1 MRAFVA
7 VTDPQLYR
15 FLRARPH
22 FEEVNFWQPS
32 GSRRFRA
39 LEPGEPFLF
48 KLHSPDDFIV
58 GGGFFAASAIL
69 PCSLAW
75 EIFEQRNGALSLR
88 EMRRRIGRYRREG
101 RGAGEDYPI
110 GCIVLQRPFFFDEA
124 DWIPVPRDFKKSIV
138 QGKSYDSST
147 PAGRALWEAVR
158 LRLQAVT
165 PGEEA
170 DAQADMFGEPVLI
183 HPRMGPG
190 AWRVLVIEAYR
201 RRCALTG
208 DRALPALEAAFIRPL
223 AEGGLLRVD
232 NGLLLRAD
240 LRRLFDRG
248 YLTVTPDYRIRVS
261 PRLGEL
267 CGDASGYEEL
277 DGRQIELPE
286 AAADRPRREFLA
298 WHGAQ
303 AFRGKAP
310 SS

>member
-1 MRAFVA
+1 MRAYVA
-7 VTDPQLYR
+7 VTDPRLYR
-15 FLRARPH
+15 FLRARPR

-48 KLHSPDDFIV
+48 KLHSPEDFIV

-69 PCSLAW
+69 PVSLAW
-75 EIFEQRNGALSLR
+75 EIFDERNGSLTLAD
-88 EMRRRIGRYRREG
+88 MRHQIGRYRRG
-101 RGAGEDYPI
+101 VAAARDDHPI

-147 PAGRALWEAVR
+147 PAGRGLWEAVR
-158 LRLQAVT
+158 LRLQAVS
-165 PGEEA
+165 PVEG
-170 DAQADMFGEPVLI
+170 DDGQADMFGEPVLI

-208 DRALPALEAAFIRPL
+208 DPVLPALEATFIRPQ

-232 NGLLLRAD
+232 NGLLMRAD
-240 LRRLFDRG
+240 LKRLFDAG
-248 YLTVTPDYRIRVS
+248 YLTIGPDHRVQVS
-261 PRLGEL
+261 EQLAADY
-267 CGDASGYEEL
+267 GDLEGYGVLE
-277 DGRQIELPE
+277 GREIALPE
-286 AAADRPRREFLA
+286 VAHDRPRREFLA
-298 WHGAQ
+298 WHAKTV
-303 AFRGKAP
+303 FRG
-310 SS
+310 

>member
-1 MRAFVA
+1 MKAYVA
-7 VTDPQLYR
+7 VTDPRLYR

-22 FEEVNFWQPS
+22 FEEINFWQPS
-32 GSRRFRA
+32 GSRQFRA

-69 PCSLAW
+69 PVGLAW
-75 EIFEQRNGALSLR
+75 EIFDERNGSLSLG
-88 EMRRRIGRYRREG
+88 EMRRQIGRYRRG
-101 RGAGEDYPI
+101 KRDARRDHPI

-165 PGEEA
+165 PGEA
-170 DAQADMFGEPVLI
+170 DAGQADMFGEPVLI

-190 AWRVLVIEAYR
+190 AWQVLVIEAYR

-208 DRALPALEAAFIRPL
+208 EEALPALEPSFIRPQ
-223 AEGGLLRVD
+223 ADGGLLRVD
-232 NGLLLRAD
+232 NGILMRAD
-240 LRRLFDRG
+240 LRRLFDAG
-248 YLTVTPDYRIRVS
+248 YLTVTPDYRVVVS
-261 PRLGEL
+261 RRLADDYGQAAGYGEL
-267 CGDASGYEEL
+267 E
-277 DGRQIELPE
+277 GREIALPE
-286 AAADRPRREFLA
+286 ATHERPRLEFLA
-298 WHGAQ
+298 WHTEAV
-303 AFRGKAP
+303 FRP
-310 SS
+310 

>member
-1 MRAFVA
+1 MRAYVA
-7 VTDPQLYR
+7 VTDPRLYR

-22 FEEVNFWQPS
+22 FEEINFWQPS

-69 PCSLAW
+69 PVGLAW
-75 EIFEQRNGALSLR
+75 EIFDDRNGSLSLG
-88 EMRRRIGRYRREG
+88 EMRRQIGRYRRG
-101 RGAGEDYPI
+101 RSDSRRDHPI

-147 PAGRALWEAVR
+147 PTGRGLWEAVR

-165 PGEEA
+165 AGEGA
-170 DAQADMFGEPVLI
+170 DGQADMFGEPVLI

-201 RRCALTG
+201 RRCALTA
-208 DRALPALEAAFIRPL
+208 DPALPALEATFIRPP
-223 AEGGLLRVD
+223 ADGGLLRVD
-232 NGLLLRAD
+232 NGLLMRAD
-240 LRRLFDRG
+240 LKRLFDAG
-248 YLTVTPDYRIRVS
+248 YLGVNPERRIRVS
-261 PRLGEL
+261 QRLASDYGE
-267 CGDASGYEEL
+267 AAGYTEL
-277 DGRQIELPE
+277 EGREIALPE
-286 AAADRPRREFLA
+286 ASHDRPRREFLA
-298 WHGAQ
+298 WHMKTV
-303 AFRGKAP
+303 FRG
-310 SS
+310 

>member
-1 MRAFVA
+1 MKAYVA
-7 VTDPQLYR
+7 VTDPRLYR

-48 KLHSPDDFIV
+48 KLHSPDDYIV

-69 PCSLAW
+69 PVGLAW
-75 EIFEQRNGALSLR
+75 EIFDQRNGALSLGD
-88 EMRRRIGRYRREG
+88 MRRQIGRYRRD
-101 RGAGEDYPI
+101 RGSRHDPPI

-147 PAGRALWEAVR
+147 PAGRGLWEAVR

-165 PGEEA
+165 PGDEA
-170 DAQADMFGEPVLI
+170 DGQADMFGEPVLI

-208 DRALPALEAAFIRPL
+208 EAALPALAPTLIRPQT
-223 AEGGLLRVD
+223 EGGLLRVD
-232 NGLLLRAD
+232 NGLLMRAD
-240 LRRLFDRG
+240 LGRLFEAG
-248 YLTVTPDYRIRVS
+248 YLAVTPDHRVRVS
-261 PRLGEL
+261 DSLAADYDEAA
-267 CGDASGYEEL
+267 DYAAL
-277 DGRQIELPE
+277 DGRDVALPE
-286 AAADRPRREFLA
+286 ATEDRPRAAFLD
-298 WHGAQ
+298 WHRRHV
-303 AFRGKAP
+303 FRG
-310 SS
+310 

>member
-1 MRAFVA
+1 MKAYVA

-15 FLRARPH
+15 FLRARPQ

-32 GSRRFRA
+32 GSRNFRA

-69 PCSLAW
+69 PVGLAW
-75 EIFEQRNGALSLR
+75 EIFGEGNGALSLA
-88 EMRRRIGRYRREG
+88 EMRRQIGRYRRG
-101 RGAGEDYPI
+101 KRDTRGEHPV

-138 QGKSYDSST
+138 QGKSYDTAS
-147 PAGRALWEAVR
+147 PGGRGLWEAVR

-165 PGEEA
+165 PGEDE
-170 DAQADMFGEPVLI
+170 DSQADMFGEPVLI

-190 AWRVLVIEAYR
+190 AWRVQVIESYR
-201 RRCALTG
+201 RRCAVTGAPELAALT
-208 DRALPALEAAFIRPL
+208 AVFIRPL

-240 LRRLFDRG
+240 LGRLFGAG
-248 YLTVTPDYRIRVS
+248 YLTLDDDLRLRVS
-261 PRLGEL
+261 PRLRGVAGE
-267 CGDASGYEEL
+267 ASEYEAFAGREL
-277 DGRQIELPE
+277 GQPA

-298 WHGAQ
+298 WHRDSV
-303 AFRGKAP
+303 FLD
-310 SS
+310 